1 MFTRIH
7 PRPLPTVCPACKL
20 GRLRRSH
27 RRGPLERALGLFGLY
42 PYRCDQCG
50 ERPWHLGRPSE
61 TPKLKVELRLDKKA
75 MAWTWRRR
83 RGELWLYSLGLC
95 AFVVFLY
102 YITRD
107 RPG

>member
-1 MFTRIH
+1 
-7 PRPLPTVCPACKL
+7 
-20 GRLRRSH
+20 
-27 RRGPLERALGLFGLY
+27 
-42 PYRCDQCG
+42 
-50 ERPWHLGRPSE
+50 LGRPSE

-83 RGELWLYSLGLC
+83 RGELGLYLLGLC